1 MRNKYL
7 LFIIVMIC
15 LNSIFGQDSI
25 SYPPLSKFRIFEANL
40 TNFAPNSFEGE
51 NFYGHIQTKLY
62 RAKVQLP
69 VKLKNQKTIL
79 NNSVE
84 FAFLNPVLANSNF
97 VLYSKLNFY
106 SFSYGLNYIRKLGTK
121 RWVLIASIK
130 PTLASDFQNSLIAED
145 FLFQGSI
152 LITKRLNRFTKVG
165 FGGVHDT
172 KFGKNP
178 TLPLLQLVRK
188 KGNHETDILLPS
200 HIRQSYC
207 FGENKIG
214 TNIYFTG
221 GAYNFDT
228 PTNFKRDL
236 DKLIFSKLNVGLEY
250 QVNAGQGT
258 ALNFNLGYTVL
269 NRIEFLDNSGVTA
282 LAINPQNDLY
292 ASIGVIWQK

>member
-7 LFIIVMIC
+7 LFILAMIG
-15 LNSIFGQDSI
+15 LNPIFGQDSI
-25 SYPPLSKFRIFEANL
+25 AYPPLSKFRIFEANL

-51 NFYGHIQTKLY
+51 NFHGNIQTRLY
-62 RAKVQLP
+62 RAKIQLP
-69 VKLKNQKTIL
+69 VKLKDQKTIL

-97 VLYSKLNFY
+97 ALDSKLNFY

-121 RWVLIASIK
+121 RWVLIASVK
-130 PTLASDFQNSLIAED
+130 PTLASDFQNSLIIED

-152 LITKRLNRFTKVG
+152 LISKRLNRFTKIG

-178 TLPLLQLVRK
+178 TLPLLQLMRN

-200 HIRQSYC
+200 HIRQSYS

-214 TNIYFTG
+214 ANIYFTG

-236 DKLIFSKLNVGLEY
+236 DKFIFSKLNAGLEY
-250 QVNAGQGT
+250 EVNSDKNLAVI
-258 ALNFNLGYTVL
+258 FNLGYTVF
-269 NRIEFLDNSGVTA
+269 NRIEFLNQAGDTE
-282 LAINPQNDLY
+282 LAIKPKNDLY
-292 ASIGVIWQK
+292 ASIGVVWQK